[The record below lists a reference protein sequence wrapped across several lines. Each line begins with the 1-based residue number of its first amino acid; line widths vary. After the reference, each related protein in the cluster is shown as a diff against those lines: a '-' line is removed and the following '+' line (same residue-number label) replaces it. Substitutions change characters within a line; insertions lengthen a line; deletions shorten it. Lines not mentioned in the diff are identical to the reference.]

1 MTAARSLMRAL
12 PAAGRRPLSAVR
24 SAFPPG
30 NRGQSDTR
38 PLWPRRAVM
47 IIIKLQ
53 KTNIVI
59 DLTDFSGIT
68 GNREFQWVM
77 IPGVRHLGGRL
88 NWAHQAAHS

>member
-30 NRGQSDTR
+30 NRGQSGTR

-68 GNREFQWVM
+68 GNREF
-77 IPGVRHLGGRL
+77 R
-88 NWAHQAAHS
+88 

>member
-1 MTAARSLMRAL
+1 MRAR

-30 NRGQSDTR
+30 NRGQSGTR

-53 KTNIVI
+53 KTNIVV

-68 GNREFQWVM
+68 ETGNF
-77 IPGVRHLGGRL
+77 GGL
-88 NWAHQAAHS
+88 